1 MRTRILLPLST
12 AGVAGLAVGVLSM
25 TGGLGAAAA
34 DDVAVKREE
43 NASAL
48 YLADVDDRDDE
59 PTGGNAA
66 DDRATGQA
74 SRDRVAAGSAG
85 DASRD
90 TASRPARDVASRAS
104 RDAASV
110 DRVSAGTRDVTSA
123 GSRDATGDHGSADT
137 ATRDLTHD
145 LTGGASN
152 VSASGDDSN
161 G

>member
-48 YLADVDDRDDE
+48 YLAADDDRDDE
-59 PTGGNAA
+59 PTGG
-66 DDRATGQA
+66 
-74 SRDRVAAGSAG
+74 DRVAAGSAG

-90 TASRPARDVASRAS
+90 TASRPSRDVASRAS

-123 GSRDATGDHGSADT
+123 GGRDASSDRVAADT
-137 ATRDLTHD
+137 GTRDLTHD

-152 VSASGDDSN
+152 ASASGDDSN

>member
-34 DDVAVKREE
+34 DGVAVKREE

-48 YLADVDDRDDE
+48 FLAADDDRDDE
-59 PTGGNAA
+59 PTGGDAA

-74 SRDRVAAGSAG
+74 SRDRATGQASRDPVAAGSAG

-90 TASRPARDVASRAS
+90 
-104 RDAASV
+104 
-110 DRVSAGTRDVTSA
+110 VTSA
-123 GSRDATGDHGSADT
+123 GSGDATSDRVSADT
-137 ATRDLTHD
+137 GTRDLTHD
-145 LTGGASN
+145 LTDGASN